1 MDGDTTATA
10 TWIATVVFLGG
21 GFFAVTKYAIAEI
34 RKTILEIKV
43 EFREDITTIHSKL
56 ENVNLIVRD
65 NAVRDERLLTQ
76 ARRIE
81 RIEERFERLRRGDG
95 WDIEREYGS
104 RDTKIHSSKG

>member
-1 MDGDTTATA
+1 MDGDTTA

-34 RKTILEIKV
+34 RKTIIEIKS
-43 EFREDITTIHSKL
+43 EFKEDITSIQLKL

-65 NAVRDERLLTQ
+65 NAVRDERLTTLAQ
-76 ARRIE
+76 RIA

-95 WDIEREYGS
+95 WEIEREYG
-104 RDTKIHSSKG
+104 RDTKIHTSKG